1 MEKHMHTPSQPLGAQ
16 TVSAAD
22 LRLTIHP
29 TELGFSDTSEL
40 VSHALPWIGQE
51 RAETAARFGLEMTQA
66 NYNLFVLGEVGSGR
80 STLLRQMMHSV
91 AATRTV
97 PPDLCYLH
105 NFDTPEHPH
114 AVHIAAG
121 EGRKLRVHM
130 AQLTKIL
137 LAEIPKRLTAQDFK
151 VESEHIE
158 KTYKQEE
165 DRAYAVLDAFAEA
178 RSFSLFREGRHLV
191 FTLRDEKGAPL
202 TEAEAL
208 ALPKE
213 RRTAIDQAEVEL
225 RAEIANFLDKTR
237 PIDRVKNEGLAA
249 LRRQTIKPMLEQE
262 LARIQQALSKPSQD
276 NTKLVHYFQKVMAD
290 VLEHIELFEPR
301 DDDEEETRLEALN
314 TLLLR
319 YRVNVAV
326 DNHDTHGAPVLVE
339 DNPVFRTL
347 FGSLEYQ
354 TEDDVLMTDFS
365 RIRAGSLLKAHGGFL
380 MLHVRNLL
388 TDALVWEKL
397 SRFLRS
403 GRLQIE
409 ESGLHLS
416 PIASVALEPEAVHI
430 DVKIVLIGTVEEY
443 YVLQEGAPE
452 FFRRFMCKVEFA
464 ESFTANADTHRAS
477 AIFVAHSCQRLGL
490 PHFNADAVARLIECT
505 HREVDDQTRQSA
517 LFSHT
522 ESLII
527 ESASHAHQRGAVKVH
542 ATDVD
547 AAIAA
552 RDFRNGYIEQRL
564 QESITDG
571 ERLISLK
578 GECVGQ
584 LNGLTVIELGGHAF
598 GFPVRVT
605 ARTYAGNEGLVNI
618 EREVKLSGP
627 IHDKGV
633 LILHSYL
640 SALFSHIAPLA
651 LNASVVFEQEYSGVE
666 GDSAS
671 CAELYALL
679 SSLSGLP
686 LKQNIAVTGAV
697 NQNGEILPV
706 GGVNEK
712 IEGFFRTC
720 KAQGLDGTQGALIPS
735 RNRHHLMLSQDVVD
749 AVAQGKFHIYTA
761 EHASEG
767 AELLMGVPFGKDL
780 KGGTYETGS
789 VLALSDKTLQAYRR
803 ACHKEPTQDP
813 RLLSHKILKQL
824 SGK

>member
-1 MEKHMHTPSQPLGAQ
+1 MHTRTRPHGAQ

-22 LRLTIHP
+22 LRLTLNP
-29 TELGFSDTSEL
+29 QELGFADTSEL
-40 VSHALPWIGQE
+40 VTQALPWIGQE

-66 NYNLFVLGEVGSGR
+66 NYNLFVLGEIGSGR
-80 STLLRQMMHSV
+80 STLLQQMMRSV
-91 AATRTV
+91 ATTRPV

-114 AVHIAAG
+114 AVHISAG
-121 EGRKLRVHM
+121 EGRKLRLHM
-130 AQLTKIL
+130 AQLTKTL

-178 RSFSLFREGRHLV
+178 RSFSLFREGGHLV
-191 FTLRDEKGAPL
+191 FTLRDDKGMPL

-213 RRTAIDQAEVEL
+213 RRTAIDQAENEL

-237 PIDRVKNEGLAA
+237 PIDRVKNEGLAS
-249 LRRQTIKPMLEQE
+249 LRRQTIKPLLEQE
-262 LARIQQALSKPSQD
+262 LLHIQQALAKPTQD
-276 NTKLVHYFQKVMAD
+276 NPKLVHYFSKVMAD
-290 VLEHIELFEPR
+290 VLTHIELFEPH
-301 DDDEEETRLEALN
+301 DDAEDEEDTRLEALN
-314 TLLLR
+314 TLLMR
-319 YRVNVAV
+319 YRINVAV
-326 DNHDTHGAPVLVE
+326 DNHDALGAPVVVE

-347 FGSLEYQ
+347 FGSVEYQ

-380 MLHVRNLL
+380 MLHVCDLL
-388 TDALVWEKL
+388 TDPLVWEKL

-416 PIASVALEPEAVHI
+416 PIAAVALEPETVEI

-464 ESFTANADTHRAS
+464 ESFAASADTHRAS
-477 AIFVAHSCQRLGL
+477 AVFVAHSCQRLGL
-490 PHFNADAVARLIECT
+490 PHFSADAVARLIECT

-527 ESASHAHQRGAVKVH
+527 ESASHARQLSAGKVQAAH
-542 ATDVD
+542 VD

-552 RDFRNGYIEQRL
+552 REFRNGYIEQRL

-571 ERLISLK
+571 ERLISLQ
-578 GECVGQ
+578 GEKVGQ
-584 LNGLTVIELGGHAF
+584 LNGLTVIELGDHAF

-605 ARTYAGNEGLVNI
+605 ARTYAGNQGLVNI

-651 LNASVVFEQEYSGVE
+651 FNASVVFEQEYSGVE

-686 LKQNIAVTGAV
+686 LQQNIAVTGAV

-720 KAQGLDGTQGALIPS
+720 QNQGLNGTQGVLIPR
-735 RNRHHLMLSQDVVD
+735 RNCHNLMLSHQVVD
-749 AVAQGKFHIYTA
+749 AVTQGKFHIYSA
-761 EHASEG
+761 DHASEG
-767 AELLMGVPFGKDL
+767 AALLMNTPF
-780 KGGTYETGS
+780 ET
-789 VLALSDKTLQAYRR
+789 VLALSENVLQTYRQLCKATLV
-803 ACHKEPTQDP
+803 HTP
-813 RLLSHKILKQL
+813 
-824 SGK
+824 

>member
-1 MEKHMHTPSQPLGAQ
+1 MHTTSQPLGAQ

-91 AATRTV
+91 AATRPV

-114 AVHIAAG
+114 AVHIPAG

-130 AQLTKIL
+130 AQLTKTL

-178 RSFSLFREGRHLV
+178 RSFSLFREGGHLV

-276 NTKLVHYFQKVMAD
+276 NVKLVHYFQKVMAD

-347 FGSLEYQ
+347 FGSVEYQ

-380 MLHVRNLL
+380 MLHVRDLL

-527 ESASHAHQRGAVKVH
+527 ESASHARQRGADKVQ
-542 ATDVD
+542 AADVD

-584 LNGLTVIELGGHAF
+584 LNGLTVIELGDHAF

-735 RNRHHLMLSQDVVD
+735 RNRHHLMLSQEVVD
-749 AVAQGKFHIYTA
+749 AVAQGQFHIYTA

-803 ACHKEPTQDP
+803 ACHKEPTQDS

>member
-1 MEKHMHTPSQPLGAQ
+1 MHTRTRPHGAQ
-16 TVSAAD
+16 AVSAAD
-22 LRLTIHP
+22 LRLTLNP
-29 TELGFSDTSEL
+29 QELGFADTSEL
-40 VSHALPWIGQE
+40 VTQALPWIGQE

-66 NYNLFVLGEVGSGR
+66 NYNLFVLGEIGSGR
-80 STLLRQMMHSV
+80 STLLQQMMRSV
-91 AATRTV
+91 ATTRPV

-114 AVHIAAG
+114 AVHISAG
-121 EGRKLRVHM
+121 EGRKLRLHM
-130 AQLTKIL
+130 AQLTKTL

-178 RSFSLFREGRHLV
+178 RSFSLFREGGHLV
-191 FTLRDEKGAPL
+191 FTLRDDKGMPL

-213 RRTAIDQAEVEL
+213 RRTAIDQAENEL

-237 PIDRVKNEGLAA
+237 PIDRVKNEGLAS
-249 LRRQTIKPMLEQE
+249 LRRQTIKPLLEQE
-262 LARIQQALSKPSQD
+262 LLHIQQALAKPTQD
-276 NTKLVHYFQKVMAD
+276 NPKLVHYFSKVMAD
-290 VLEHIELFEPR
+290 VLAHIELFEPH
-301 DDDEEETRLEALN
+301 DDAEDEEDTRLEALN
-314 TLLLR
+314 TLLMR
-319 YRVNVAV
+319 YRINVAV
-326 DNHDTHGAPVLVE
+326 DNHDALGAPVVVE

-347 FGSLEYQ
+347 FGSVEYQ

-380 MLHVRNLL
+380 MLHVCDLL
-388 TDALVWEKL
+388 TDPLVWEKL

-416 PIASVALEPEAVHI
+416 PIAAVALEPETVEI

-464 ESFTANADTHRAS
+464 ESFAASADTHRAS
-477 AIFVAHSCQRLGL
+477 AVFVAHSCQRLGL
-490 PHFNADAVARLIECT
+490 PHFSADAVARLIECT

-527 ESASHAHQRGAVKVH
+527 ESASHARQLSAGKVQAAH
-542 ATDVD
+542 VD

-552 RDFRNGYIEQRL
+552 REFRNGYIEQRL

-571 ERLISLK
+571 ERLISLQ
-578 GECVGQ
+578 GEKVGQ
-584 LNGLTVIELGGHAF
+584 LNGLTVIELGDHAF

-605 ARTYAGNEGLVNI
+605 ARTYAGNQGLVNI

-651 LNASVVFEQEYSGVE
+651 FNASVVFEQEYSGVE

-686 LKQNIAVTGAV
+686 LQQNIAVTGAV

-720 KAQGLDGTQGALIPS
+720 QNQGLNGTQGVLIPR
-735 RNRHHLMLSQDVVD
+735 RNCHNLMLSHQVVD
-749 AVAQGKFHIYTA
+749 AVTQGKFHIYSA
-761 EHASEG
+761 DHASEG
-767 AELLMGVPFGKDL
+767 AALLMNTPF
-780 KGGTYETGS
+780 ET
-789 VLALSDKTLQAYRR
+789 VLALSENVLQTYRQLCKATLV
-803 ACHKEPTQDP
+803 HTP
-813 RLLSHKILKQL
+813 
-824 SGK
+824 

>member
-1 MEKHMHTPSQPLGAQ
+1 MHTKTRPHGAQ
-16 TVSAAD
+16 AVSAAD
-22 LRLTIHP
+22 LRLTLNP
-29 TELGFSDTSEL
+29 QELGFADTSEL
-40 VSHALPWIGQE
+40 VTQALPWIGQE

-66 NYNLFVLGEVGSGR
+66 NYNLFVLGEIGSGR
-80 STLLRQMMHSV
+80 STLLQQMMRSV
-91 AATRTV
+91 ATTRPV

-114 AVHIAAG
+114 AVHISAG
-121 EGRKLRVHM
+121 EGRKLRLHM
-130 AQLTKIL
+130 AQLTKTL

-178 RSFSLFREGRHLV
+178 RSFSLFREGGHLV
-191 FTLRDEKGAPL
+191 FTLRDDKGMPL

-213 RRTAIDQAEVEL
+213 RRTAIDQAENEL

-237 PIDRVKNEGLAA
+237 PIDRVKNEGLAS
-249 LRRQTIKPMLEQE
+249 LRRQTIKPLLEQE
-262 LARIQQALSKPSQD
+262 LLHIQQALAKPTQD
-276 NTKLVHYFQKVMAD
+276 NPKLVHYFSKVMAD
-290 VLEHIELFEPR
+290 VLTHIELFEPH
-301 DDDEEETRLEALN
+301 DDAEDEEDTRLEALN
-314 TLLLR
+314 TLLMR
-319 YRVNVAV
+319 YRINVAV
-326 DNHDTHGAPVLVE
+326 DNHDALGAPVVVE

-347 FGSLEYQ
+347 FGSVEYQ

-380 MLHVRNLL
+380 MLHVCDLL
-388 TDALVWEKL
+388 TDPLVWEKL

-416 PIASVALEPEAVHI
+416 PIAAVALEPETVEI

-464 ESFTANADTHRAS
+464 ESFAASADTHRAS
-477 AIFVAHSCQRLGL
+477 AVFVAHSCQRLGL
-490 PHFNADAVARLIECT
+490 PHFSADAVARLIECT

-527 ESASHAHQRGAVKVH
+527 ESASHARQLSADKVQAAH
-542 ATDVD
+542 VD

-552 RDFRNGYIEQRL
+552 REFRNGYIEQRL

-571 ERLISLK
+571 ERLISLQ
-578 GECVGQ
+578 GEKVGQ
-584 LNGLTVIELGGHAF
+584 LNGLTVIELGDHAF

-605 ARTYAGNEGLVNI
+605 ARTYAGNQGLVNI

-651 LNASVVFEQEYSGVE
+651 FNASVVFEQEYSGVE

-686 LKQNIAVTGAV
+686 LQQNIAVTGAV

-720 KAQGLDGTQGALIPS
+720 QNQGLNGTQGVLIPR
-735 RNRHHLMLSQDVVD
+735 RNCHNLMLSHQVVD
-749 AVAQGKFHIYTA
+749 AVTQGKFHIYSA
-761 EHASEG
+761 DHASEG
-767 AELLMGVPFGKDL
+767 AALLMNTPF
-780 KGGTYETGS
+780 ET
-789 VLALSDKTLQAYRR
+789 VLALSQNVLQTYRQLCKATLA
-803 ACHKEPTQDP
+803 HTP
-813 RLLSHKILKQL
+813 
-824 SGK
+824 

>member
-1 MEKHMHTPSQPLGAQ
+1 MHTRTRPHGAQ
-16 TVSAAD
+16 AVSAAD
-22 LRLTIHP
+22 LRLTLNP
-29 TELGFSDTSEL
+29 QELGFADTSEL
-40 VSHALPWIGQE
+40 VTQALPWIGQE

-66 NYNLFVLGEVGSGR
+66 NYNLFVLGEIGSGR
-80 STLLRQMMHSV
+80 STLLQQMMRSV
-91 AATRTV
+91 ATTRPV

-114 AVHIAAG
+114 AVHISAG
-121 EGRKLRVHM
+121 EGRKLRLHM
-130 AQLTKIL
+130 AQLTKTL

-178 RSFSLFREGRHLV
+178 RSFSLFREGGHLV
-191 FTLRDEKGAPL
+191 FTLRDDKGMPL

-213 RRTAIDQAEVEL
+213 RRTAIDQAENEL

-237 PIDRVKNEGLAA
+237 PIDRVKNEGLAS
-249 LRRQTIKPMLEQE
+249 LRRQTIKPLLEQE
-262 LARIQQALSKPSQD
+262 LLHIQQALAKPTQD
-276 NTKLVHYFQKVMAD
+276 NPKLVHYFSKVMAD
-290 VLEHIELFEPR
+290 VLTHIELFEPH
-301 DDDEEETRLEALN
+301 DDAEDEEDTRLEALN
-314 TLLLR
+314 TLLMR
-319 YRVNVAV
+319 YRINVAV
-326 DNHDTHGAPVLVE
+326 DNHDALGAPVVVE

-347 FGSLEYQ
+347 FGSVEYQ

-380 MLHVRNLL
+380 MLHVCDLL
-388 TDALVWEKL
+388 TDPLVWEKL

-416 PIASVALEPEAVHI
+416 PIAAVALEPETVEI

-464 ESFTANADTHRAS
+464 ESFAASADTHRAS
-477 AIFVAHSCQRLGL
+477 AVFVAHSCQRLGL
-490 PHFNADAVARLIECT
+490 PHFSADAVARLIECT

-527 ESASHAHQRGAVKVH
+527 ESASHARQLSAGKVQAAH
-542 ATDVD
+542 VD

-552 RDFRNGYIEQRL
+552 REFRNGYIEQRL

-571 ERLISLK
+571 ERLISLQ
-578 GECVGQ
+578 GEKVGQ
-584 LNGLTVIELGGHAF
+584 LNGLTVIELGDHAF

-605 ARTYAGNEGLVNI
+605 ARTYAGNQGLVNI

-651 LNASVVFEQEYSGVE
+651 FNASVVFEQEYSGVE

-686 LKQNIAVTGAV
+686 LQQNIAVTGAV

-720 KAQGLDGTQGALIPS
+720 QNQGLNGTQGVLIPR
-735 RNRHHLMLSQDVVD
+735 RNCHNLMLSHQVVD
-749 AVAQGKFHIYTA
+749 AVTQGKFHIYSA
-761 EHASEG
+761 DHASEG
-767 AELLMGVPFGKDL
+767 AALLMNTPF
-780 KGGTYETGS
+780 ET
-789 VLALSDKTLQAYRR
+789 VLALSENVLQTYRQLCKATLV
-803 ACHKEPTQDP
+803 HTP
-813 RLLSHKILKQL
+813 
-824 SGK
+824 

>member
-1 MEKHMHTPSQPLGAQ
+1 MEKHMHTRTRPHGAQ
-16 TVSAAD
+16 AVSAAD
-22 LRLTIHP
+22 LRLTLNP
-29 TELGFSDTSEL
+29 QELGFADTSEL
-40 VSHALPWIGQE
+40 VTQALPWIGQE

-66 NYNLFVLGEVGSGR
+66 NYNLFVLGEIGSGR
-80 STLLRQMMHSV
+80 STLLQQMMRSV
-91 AATRTV
+91 ATTRPV

-114 AVHIAAG
+114 AIHISAG
-121 EGRKLRVHM
+121 EGRKLRLHM
-130 AQLTKIL
+130 AQLTKTL

-178 RSFSLFREGRHLV
+178 RSFSLFREGGHLV
-191 FTLRDEKGAPL
+191 FTLRDDKGMPL

-213 RRTAIDQAEVEL
+213 RRTAIDQAENEL

-237 PIDRVKNEGLAA
+237 PIDRVKNEGLAS
-249 LRRQTIKPMLEQE
+249 LRRQTIKPLLEQE
-262 LARIQQALSKPSQD
+262 LLHIQQALAKPTQD
-276 NTKLVHYFQKVMAD
+276 NPKLVHYFSKVMAD
-290 VLEHIELFEPR
+290 VLTHIELFEPH
-301 DDDEEETRLEALN
+301 DDAEDEEDTRLEALN
-314 TLLLR
+314 TLLMR
-319 YRVNVAV
+319 YRINVAV
-326 DNHDTHGAPVLVE
+326 DNHDALGAPVVVE

-347 FGSLEYQ
+347 FGSVEYQ

-380 MLHVRNLL
+380 MLHVCDLL
-388 TDALVWEKL
+388 TDPLVWEKL

-416 PIASVALEPEAVHI
+416 PIAAVALEPETVEI

-464 ESFTANADTHRAS
+464 ESFAASADTHRAS
-477 AIFVAHSCQRLGL
+477 AVFVAHSCQRLGL
-490 PHFNADAVARLIECT
+490 PHFSADAVARLIECT

-527 ESASHAHQRGAVKVH
+527 ESASHARQLSAGKVQAAH
-542 ATDVD
+542 VD

-552 RDFRNGYIEQRL
+552 REFRNGYIEQRL

-571 ERLISLK
+571 ERLISLQ
-578 GECVGQ
+578 GEKVGQ
-584 LNGLTVIELGGHAF
+584 LNGLTVIELGDHAF

-605 ARTYAGNEGLVNI
+605 ARTYAGNQGLVNI

-651 LNASVVFEQEYSGVE
+651 FNASVVFEQEYSGVE

-686 LKQNIAVTGAV
+686 LQQNIAVTGAV

-720 KAQGLDGTQGALIPS
+720 QNQGLNGTQGVLIPR
-735 RNRHHLMLSQDVVD
+735 RNCHNLMLSHQVVD
-749 AVAQGKFHIYTA
+749 AVTQGKFHIYSA
-761 EHASEG
+761 DHASEG
-767 AELLMGVPFGKDL
+767 AALLMNTPF
-780 KGGTYETGS
+780 ET
-789 VLALSDKTLQAYRR
+789 VLALSENVLQTYRQLCKATLV
-803 ACHKEPTQDP
+803 HTP
-813 RLLSHKILKQL
+813 
-824 SGK
+824 

>member
-1 MEKHMHTPSQPLGAQ
+1 MKALSKGVSQI
-16 TVSAAD
+16 SHHD
-22 LRLTIHP
+22 LRRIINPL
-29 TELGFSDTSEL
+29 ELGFANTSEL
-40 VSHALPWIGQE
+40 IAEPLPWIGQE
-51 RAETAARFGLEMTQA
+51 RAQTAARFGLEMEQA

-80 STLLRQMMHSV
+80 STLLQQMMHSV
-91 AATRTV
+91 AATRPV

-105 NFDTPEHPH
+105 NFDAPEHPH
-114 AVHIAAG
+114 ALHIPAG
-121 EGRKLRVHM
+121 EGRKLRQHM
-130 AQLTKIL
+130 AQLTKTL
-137 LAEIPKRLTAQDFK
+137 LAEIPKRLSAQDFK
-151 VESEHIE
+151 IESAHIE

-165 DRAYAVLDAFAEA
+165 DRAFSLLDAFAEA
-178 RSFSLFREGRHLV
+178 RSFSLFREGGHLV
-191 FTLRDEKGAPL
+191 FTLRDEKGMPL

-213 RRTAIDQAEVEL
+213 RRTAIEQAENEL
-225 RAEIANFLDKTR
+225 RAEISNFLEKTR

-262 LARIQQALSKPSQD
+262 IAQIQQTFTNPSHD
-276 NTKLVHYFQKVMAD
+276 NTQLAHYLKKVIAD
-290 VLEHIELFEPR
+290 VLANIELFESN
-301 DDDEEETRLEALN
+301 DDDEDEEDTRLEALN
-314 TLLLR
+314 TMLMR

-326 DNHDTHGAPVLVE
+326 DNCNAKGAPVLIE

-347 FGSLEYQ
+347 FGSVEYQ

-380 MLHVRNLL
+380 MLHVR
-388 TDALVWEKL
+388 DVVSDPLVWGKL
-397 SRFLRS
+397 TRFLRS
-403 GRLQIE
+403 GRLQVE
-409 ESGLHLS
+409 EAGLHLS
-416 PIASVALEPEAVHI
+416 PIASIALEPEAVDI
-430 DVKIVLIGTVEEY
+430 QVKMVLISTVEEY
-443 YVLQEGAPE
+443 YVLQEIAPE

-464 ESFTANADTHRAS
+464 ESFPASTETHRAS

-527 ESASHAHQRGAVKVH
+527 ESASHACKRGAKLVQ
-542 ATDVD
+542 AIDVD
-547 AAIAA
+547 VAIAA
-552 RDFRNGYIEQRL
+552 RDFRNGYTEQRL
-564 QESITDG
+564 QDSIANG
-571 ERLISLK
+571 ERLISVQ
-578 GECVGQ
+578 GEKVGQ
-584 LNGLTVIELGGHAF
+584 INGLTVIELGEHAF

-720 KAQGLDGTQGALIPS
+720 QTLGLDGTQGALIPR
-735 RNRHHLMLSQDVVD
+735 RNRQHLMLSPAVVD
-749 AVAQGKFHIYTA
+749 AVAQGQFHIYTA
-761 EHASEG
+761 DFASEG
-767 AELLMGVPFGKDL
+767 AELLMGVAFGENL
-780 KGGTYETGS
+780 RGGSYEAGS
-789 VLALSDKTLQAYRR
+789 ILSLADKTLQAYRR
-803 ACHKEPTQDP
+803 ACHKEPTQDS
-813 RLLSHKILKQL
+813 RLLSRKILKQI
-824 SGK
+824 GDK

>member
-1 MEKHMHTPSQPLGAQ
+1 MHTKTRPHGAQ
-16 TVSAAD
+16 AVSAAD
-22 LRLTIHP
+22 LRLTLNP
-29 TELGFSDTSEL
+29 QELGFADTSEL
-40 VSHALPWIGQE
+40 VTQALPWIGQE

-66 NYNLFVLGEVGSGR
+66 NYNLFVLGEIGSGR
-80 STLLRQMMHSV
+80 STLLQQMMRSV
-91 AATRTV
+91 ATTRPV

-114 AVHIAAG
+114 AVHISAG
-121 EGRKLRVHM
+121 EGRKLRLHM
-130 AQLTKIL
+130 AQLTKTL

-178 RSFSLFREGRHLV
+178 RSFSLFREGGHLV
-191 FTLRDEKGAPL
+191 FTLRDDKGMPL

-213 RRTAIDQAEVEL
+213 RRTAIDQAENEL

-237 PIDRVKNEGLAA
+237 PIDRVKNEGLAS
-249 LRRQTIKPMLEQE
+249 LRRQTIKPLLEQE
-262 LARIQQALSKPSQD
+262 LLHIQQALAKPTQD
-276 NTKLVHYFQKVMAD
+276 NPKLVHYFSKVMAD
-290 VLEHIELFEPR
+290 VLTHIELFEPH
-301 DDDEEETRLEALN
+301 DDAEDEEDTRLEALN
-314 TLLLR
+314 TLLMR
-319 YRVNVAV
+319 YRINVAV
-326 DNHDTHGAPVLVE
+326 DNHDALGAPVVVE

-347 FGSLEYQ
+347 FGSVEYQ

-380 MLHVRNLL
+380 MLHVCDLL
-388 TDALVWEKL
+388 TDPLVWEKL

-416 PIASVALEPEAVHI
+416 PIAAVALEPETVEI

-464 ESFTANADTHRAS
+464 ESFAASADTHRAS
-477 AIFVAHSCQRLGL
+477 AVFVAHSCQRLGL
-490 PHFNADAVARLIECT
+490 PHFSADAVARLIECT

-527 ESASHAHQRGAVKVH
+527 ESASHARQLSADKVQAAH
-542 ATDVD
+542 VD

-552 RDFRNGYIEQRL
+552 REFRNGYIEQRL

-571 ERLISLK
+571 ERLISLQ
-578 GECVGQ
+578 GEKVGQ
-584 LNGLTVIELGGHAF
+584 LNGLTVIELGDHAF

-605 ARTYAGNEGLVNI
+605 ARTYAGNQGLVNI

-651 LNASVVFEQEYSGVE
+651 FNASVVFEQEYSGVE

-686 LKQNIAVTGAV
+686 LQQNIAVTGAV

-720 KAQGLDGTQGALIPS
+720 QNQGLNGTQGVLIPR
-735 RNRHHLMLSQDVVD
+735 RNCHNLMLSHQVVD
-749 AVAQGKFHIYTA
+749 AVAQGKFHIYSA
-761 EHASEG
+761 DHASEG
-767 AELLMGVPFGKDL
+767 AALLMNTPF
-780 KGGTYETGS
+780 ET
-789 VLALSDKTLQAYRR
+789 VLALSQNVLQTYRQLCKATLA
-803 ACHKEPTQDP
+803 HTP
-813 RLLSHKILKQL
+813 
-824 SGK
+824 

>member
-1 MEKHMHTPSQPLGAQ
+1 MHTRTRPHGAQ
-16 TVSAAD
+16 AVSAAD
-22 LRLTIHP
+22 LRLTLNP
-29 TELGFSDTSEL
+29 QELGFADTSEL
-40 VSHALPWIGQE
+40 VTQALPWIGQE

-66 NYNLFVLGEVGSGR
+66 NYNLFVLGEIGSGR
-80 STLLRQMMHSV
+80 STLLQQMMRSV
-91 AATRTV
+91 ATTRPV

-114 AVHIAAG
+114 AVHISAG
-121 EGRKLRVHM
+121 EGRKLRLHM
-130 AQLTKIL
+130 AQLTKTL

-178 RSFSLFREGRHLV
+178 RSFSLFREGGHLV
-191 FTLRDEKGAPL
+191 FTLRDDKGMPL

-213 RRTAIDQAEVEL
+213 RRTAIDQAENEL

-237 PIDRVKNEGLAA
+237 PIDRVKNEGLAS
-249 LRRQTIKPMLEQE
+249 LRRQTIKPLLEQE
-262 LARIQQALSKPSQD
+262 LLHIQQALAKPTQD
-276 NTKLVHYFQKVMAD
+276 NPKLVHYFSKVMAD
-290 VLEHIELFEPR
+290 VLTHIELFEPH
-301 DDDEEETRLEALN
+301 DDAEDEEDTRLEALN
-314 TLLLR
+314 TLLMR
-319 YRVNVAV
+319 YRINVAV
-326 DNHDTHGAPVLVE
+326 DNHDALGAPVVVE

-347 FGSLEYQ
+347 FGSVEYQ

-380 MLHVRNLL
+380 MLHVCDLL
-388 TDALVWEKL
+388 TDPLVWEKL

-416 PIASVALEPEAVHI
+416 PIAAVALEPETVEI

-464 ESFTANADTHRAS
+464 ESFAASADTHRAS
-477 AIFVAHSCQRLGL
+477 AVFVAHSCQRLGL
-490 PHFNADAVARLIECT
+490 PHFSADAVARLIECT

-527 ESASHAHQRGAVKVH
+527 ESASHARQLSAGKVQAAH
-542 ATDVD
+542 VD

-552 RDFRNGYIEQRL
+552 REFRNGYIEQRL

-571 ERLISLK
+571 ERLISLQ
-578 GECVGQ
+578 GEKVGQ
-584 LNGLTVIELGGHAF
+584 LNGLTVIELGDHAF

-605 ARTYAGNEGLVNI
+605 ARTYAGNQGLVNI

-651 LNASVVFEQEYSGVE
+651 FNASVVFEQEYSGVE

-686 LKQNIAVTGAV
+686 LQQNIAVTGAV

-720 KAQGLDGTQGALIPS
+720 QNQGLNGTQGVLIPR
-735 RNRHHLMLSQDVVD
+735 RNCHNLMLSHQVVD
-749 AVAQGKFHIYTA
+749 AVTQGKFHIYSA
-761 EHASEG
+761 DHASEG
-767 AELLMGVPFGKDL
+767 AALLMNTPF
-780 KGGTYETGS
+780 ET
-789 VLALSDKTLQAYRR
+789 VLALSQNVLQTYRQLCKATLA
-803 ACHKEPTQDP
+803 HTP
-813 RLLSHKILKQL
+813 
-824 SGK
+824 